1 MDTAVQNR
9 VGDHDANVPGSEK
22 PLATL
27 LTGIVDDV
35 QDLVKLQLKLT
46 RKEIEKDL
54 RESLY
59 ASAFMG
65 GGVVM
70 LVLTALSL
78 FFALAHLIHWLSV
91 PHGVVADVA
100 RIPLWGC
107 YGITGAAFAAIGIIL
122 LVIGKKKFDEV
133 HVLDESAEALKENV
147 EWLTT
152 SKS

>member
-1 MDTAVQNR
+1 MDTVQNR
-9 VGDHDANVPGSEK
+9 VEPHHDDHAPAGEK

-91 PHGVVADVA
+91 PHGVVADPA

-107 YGITGAAFAAIGIIL
+107 YGITGAAFAAVGIIL

-152 SKS
+152 SK